1 MALLKK
7 PKMDMD
13 INVNEVNK
21 FINGENEKELSTGS
35 LEIKEPAKS
44 KVKKEPQSE
53 VALSYR
59 IPEDIHEKLQEHVFK
74 HRKEGV
80 TIKSYLLESLIE
92 KMRNDGI
99 L

>member
-1 MALLKK
+1 MALPKK
-7 PKMDMD
+7 PQME

-21 FINGENEKELSTGS
+21 FINGENEKEPSTGNIG
-35 LEIKEPAKS
+35 IKETTKS
-44 KVKKEPQSE
+44 KLKKESQIE

>member
-1 MALLKK
+1 MALPKK
-7 PKMDMD
+7 PQME

-21 FINGENEKELSTGS
+21 FINGENEKELSTGTIG
-35 LEIKEPAKS
+35 IKETTKS
-44 KVKKEPQSE
+44 KLKKEPQIE

-92 KMRNDGI
+92 KLRNDGI